1 MEVQFKEV
9 AGHARNRSLS
19 TDIDELAARGLGAG
33 ANLDVAVREPRLD
46 EVHVAEL
53 VPDSR
58 VVLDARRPGLPG
70 RTQQRGRGQEPR
82 AQRQHPPPTRR
93 RRLRRGG
100 VARRGRGGRRRG
112 GGGAAG
118 HDGEHP
124 SAGLGELRRRD
135 WAGRHAG
142 QGGDGRRHGLLL

>member
-53 VPDSR
+53 VPNSR

-93 RRLRRGG
+93 RRGG
-100 VARRGRGGRRRG
+100 VARRGGGRGRRG

-118 HDGEHP
+118 RDGERP